1 MNFSRKRF
9 QSWVAGGVLFCASI
23 PFSVA
28 DPEAELLDSVEVVGT
43 RLLAFDSDVFS
54 KIEVTSAEI
63 SQSGSV
69 TVADWLQNLP
79 INNGGSY
86 NFAANPTNDA
96 SARQGLNFRG
106 LGGSAS
112 LILVNGRRVAPM
124 GLLDGRSLPF
134 DIGALPL
141 GALESVEVLLDGSA
155 AIYGAD
161 AVGGVVNLRTRR
173 EFNGGQA
180 KVAYRQFEDTDWN
193 RREAS
198 VVQGISR
205 DDYSLLF
212 SLDYSAHNDVRF
224 GDRPVSRTEDMRA
237 FGGRDLRSTLPYPAF
252 VNLPATGVP
261 DHLAGKLVGIGTT
274 DSAGVVTWSG
284 PVTTATPANF
294 VEVLPNVL
302 PDGTPRPGD
311 SRTAFDRAP
320 YTSMIPSEEMF
331 GIWLSGRS
339 QLTETVEAF
348 ADVAWRQRKQDG
360 AIHPV
365 TVSLRSE
372 GAQNVGDGPTGRVIL
387 PASSPYN
394 PFGVDLEDV
403 RFSFAELGSRHRVFT
418 NNVARTVVGL
428 EGKLGSETR
437 WTTGALW
444 TRNKVDEIARN
455 YITDQSLQDGLSG
468 RLGGYINP
476 FGPSDPGVIDR
487 ARTELRNVQDYT
499 LQQVDARAQHTFTLG
514 PDWVLGAGAEW
525 RDEEFRA
532 RPTPLAEVR
541 GYVGWGVPGTR
552 TLGRETTA
560 AHAELGMQEWHGWV
574 AHAATRAEYNKSY
587 GTAWTPQ
594 LGLTYKVKP
603 NLLLRVRRAE
613 LFRPPELII
622 THGDRITYTSS
633 VRSDPERPEEG
644 TYLIQYTAGSNGDL
658 DPEKTT
664 AWRAGLVWDN
674 AAEKSTDLKISFSAD
689 FWRYDQRGLITQF
702 GAQNM
707 LDVEAASPGTFAD
720 RITRFPNEPDGRPG
734 LIERI
739 DDSFVNIN
747 KTAVQGWD
755 FAGNANWRDHRGGD
769 WRLDLMA
776 TYVAIEVRE
785 DPLRGD
791 RHFAGGPNRPHW
803 QGNVALSYQKD
814 NWDAALHANYVG
826 PQPGVGYA
834 RDGDVSIDSRVFTNL
849 SFGWN
854 PRPKLRAGLAITNV
868 FDVDPPRALWSNR
881 GYSPSNY
888 HNRGRGYALTLEK
901 SW

>member
-1 MNFSRKRF
+1 M
-9 QSWVAGGVLFCASI
+9 
-23 PFSVA
+23 
-28 DPEAELLDSVEVVGT
+28 
-43 RLLAFDSDVFS
+43 
-54 KIEVTSAEI
+54 
-63 SQSGSV
+63 
-69 TVADWLQNLP
+69 ADWLQNLP
-79 INNGGSY
+79 INSGGTY

-112 LILVNGRRVAPM
+112 LVLVNGRRIAPM
-124 GLLDGRSLPF
+124 GLLDGSGLPF

-173 EFNGGQA
+173 DFDGGQA
-180 KVAYRQFEDTDWN
+180 KVAYRQFEDTDWS
-193 RREAS
+193 RQEAS
-198 VVQGISR
+198 VIQGVTR
-205 DDYSLLF
+205 DRYSLLF
-212 SLDYSAHNDVRF
+212 ALDYAANNDVRF
-224 GDRPVSRTEDMRA
+224 SDRPVSRTEDLRA
-237 FGGRDLRSTLPYPAF
+237 SGGLDLRSTLAYPAF
-252 VNLPATGVP
+252 VNLPVVGIPAQ
-261 DHLAGKLVGIGTT
+261 LAGKLVGLGTV
-274 DSAGVVTWSG
+274 DSAGKVTWSDPVATAG
-284 PVTTATPANF
+284 PGDF
-294 VEVLPNVL
+294 VEVLPNVM
-302 PDGTPRPGD
+302 PDGSPRPGD

-320 YTSMIPSEEMF
+320 FTSMIPSDEMF

-339 QLTETVEAF
+339 NLTENVKAF
-348 ADVAWRQRKQDG
+348 VDLAWRRRIQDG

-372 GAQNVGDGPTGRVIL
+372 GAQGVGDGPNGEVIL

-403 RFSFAELGSRHRVFT
+403 RFSFVELGSRHRVYT
-418 NNVARTVVGL
+418 NDVTRTVVGL
-428 EGKLGSETR
+428 EGKLSPETH

-444 TRNKVDEIARN
+444 TRNKVDETAKN

-476 FGPSDPGVIDR
+476 FGPSDPGVIDQ

-499 LQQVDARAQHTFTLG
+499 LRQIDARAQHTFTLG
-514 PDWVLGAGAEW
+514 PEWVLSAGAEW

-552 TLGRETTA
+552 TLGRETKA
-560 AHAELGMQEWHGWV
+560 AHVELGMQEWHGLV
-574 AHAATRAEYNKSY
+574 AHAATRAEHNDNY

-594 LGLTYKVKP
+594 FGLSYEVRP
-603 NLLLRVRRAE
+603 GLRLRVRRAE

-664 AWRAGLVWDN
+664 AWRAGIVWENFPNHD
-674 AAEKSTDLKISFSAD
+674 SDLSITFSAD
-689 FWRYDQRGLITQF
+689 FWRYDQRDLITQF

-707 LDVEAASPGTFAD
+707 LDVETLSPGTFAD
-720 RITRFPNEPDGRPG
+720 RISRFPNEPDGRPG

-747 KTAVQGWD
+747 KSAFQGWD
-755 FAGNANWRDHRGGD
+755 FAGNAKWRDNRGGD
-769 WRLDLMA
+769 WRFDLLASYSML
-776 TYVAIEVRE
+776 EVRE
-785 DPLRGD
+785 HPLQGAQQ
-791 RHFAGGPNRPHW
+791 FAGSPGRPHW
-803 QGNVALSYQKD
+803 QGNAALAYQKN
-814 NWDAALHANYVG
+814 NWDAALHASYVSA
-826 PQPGVGYA
+826 QPGIGYA
-834 RDGDVSIDSRVFTNL
+834 RDGDPSLDSRIFTNL

-854 PRPKLRAGLAITNV
+854 LRPKLRLGLTITNL
-868 FDVDPPRALWSNR
+868 FDIDPPQALWTSR
-881 GYSPSNY
+881 GYSPANY
-888 HNRGRGYALTLEK
+888 HNRGRGFALIAERN
-901 SW
+901 W